1 MPDSPHLKLLHKS
14 LAQCED
20 GIGCVSSDHDC
31 KVLEQDAAELRKD
44 IKHLE
49 KWEATQKPVRV
60 MSSSVGSVEDLK
72 EYVVRE

>member
-20 GIGCVSSDHDC
+20 GIGCVSSDHDR

-60 MSSSVGSVEDLK
+60 MSSSVGSVEELQAFAVK
-72 EYVVRE
+72 E